1 MSASIAFNS
10 AYRESTA
17 TLSQE
22 AQYVESCSESG
33 SSNSSFSYGLL
44 TPTSTADFS
53 AATSRRQSIAS
64 DNHLCSENAFEKGL
78 NFSGYGGN
86 TSFKAPPL
94 HRRPSRSSR
103 SRNTLPATPGYDFG
117 LSPAGSQLCQRSNI
131 DFSFERP
138 QFRNPFTPQ
147 TTYTCAAA
155 ASALEVAIHE
165 EDHPKVPE
173 LESRSISNKLMDWP
187 ASFDDMTGRNCGQAD
202 WEQGAVDFGFD
213 PSTRLDLVSGQQ
225 GLLPSPGLYD
235 FGIVNGTSLETGLP
249 QTIAPQETFVYPSS
263 SLSPSTPPSDDHESV
278 FQTPATRPVVRSRTP
293 MRDGFTSPAPTVSDV
308 ESPSRAKCN
317 NEARRAFFDTIKRQS
332 PPIQTSNNKRK
343 RKTPVKTEIKTECM
357 EFTCDFI
364 PTASSANKPFLC
376 NHCNLR
382 FERPEHRNRHDD
394 TIVHRLRLEELNMAP
409 ANPNAGTKKWP
420 CEVERCK
427 TMVTRMDNL
436 KPHYQKTH
444 FYVKWAVDAN
454 GEVYEDAK
462 GKRKRNIYVSPEQAV
477 VLGMGHWD
485 SRTEYGRSQIEA
497 TKTKKGQR
505 SKQRFD

>member
-10 AYRESTA
+10 AYGESTA

-22 AQYVESCSESG
+22 AQYVESYSESG

-64 DNHLCSENAFEKGL
+64 DNHLCSENAFEKSSSL
-78 NFSGYGGN
+78 FSHGGT
-86 TSFKAPPL
+86 TSFKAPPI
-94 HRRPSRSSR
+94 HRRPSRCSR

-117 LSPAGSQLCQRSNI
+117 SSPTGPQLCQRSNI
-131 DFSFERP
+131 DFSFEQP

-147 TTYTCAAA
+147 TPYTCAAA

-165 EDHPKVPE
+165 EDHPEVPE
-173 LESRSISNKLMDWP
+173 LESRSISNKVMGWP
-187 ASFDDMTGRNCGQAD
+187 ASFDDTTGRNCGQAD
-202 WEQGAVDFGFD
+202 WEQGTVDFGFD
-213 PSTRLDLVSGQQ
+213 PSARLDLVSSNP
-225 GLLPSPGLYD
+225 GLLPSPGLFD
-235 FGIVNGTSLETGLP
+235 FGLVNGTSVETGLP

-278 FQTPATRPVVRSRTP
+278 FHTPATRPVIQSRTP
-293 MRDGFTSPAPTVSDV
+293 MRDGFTSPAPTVSDD
-308 ESPSRAKCN
+308 ESPSRAKRN
-317 NEARRAFFDTIKRQS
+317 NEARRAFFDAIKRHS
-332 PPIQTSNNKRK
+332 PPTQTSSNKRK

-357 EFTCDFI
+357 GFTCDFV

-376 NHCNLR
+376 DHCNLR
-382 FERPEHRNRHDD
+382 FERPEHRNRHYD
-394 TIVHRLRLEELNMAP
+394 TMVHRRRLEELNMGP
-409 ANPNAGTKKWP
+409 TNPKAGTKKWA
-420 CEVERCK
+420 CK
-427 TMVTRMDNL
+427 VDGCDTMVTRMDNL

-444 FYVKWAVDAN
+444 FFVKYAVDAN
-454 GEVYEDAK
+454 GEWYEDAK
-462 GKRKRNIYVSPEQAV
+462 GKRKRNDYVSPEEAKI
-477 VLGMGHWD
+477 LGLGDWD
-485 SRTEYGRSQIEA
+485 PRTEYGRSQIEA